1 MDSTGTTL
9 EIEIVISSSGEI
21 VEDYCLA
28 SKTVEDK
35 GRILIDTNDTKDL
48 GKIILN
54 GIERDNLT
62 RDQIYI
68 L

>member
-9 EIEIVISSSGEI
+9 EIEIVI
-21 VEDYCLA
+21 
-28 SKTVEDK
+28 KTVEDK

-54 GIERDNLT
+54 GIKRDNLT